1 MTGISDSA
9 KLQIYLVIN
18 VATELKTF
26 MVKTDQKLLTLSNNV
41 EYSTL
46 SSVDITNKIKNS
58 IKQSL
63 TIDRLLFECS
73 NNTI

>member
-1 MTGISDSA
+1 MTGISDSG

-26 MVKTDQKLLTLSNNV
+26 MVKADQKLLTLSNNV

-63 TIDRLLFECS
+63 PIDRLLFECS
-73 NNTI
+73 DNAI

>member
-26 MVKTDQKLLTLSNNV
+26 MVKTDQKLLTLRNNV